1 MLCSGGFP
9 GPVPCSDFLKI
20 SFESVVSM
28 ASSVSS
34 VGGLADRAQLG
45 LESQLHYMLS
55 SSDLLIPGLVHSIL
69 IYSMKKTG
77 VELLEVWK
85 MYQSIQQVII
95 LQ

>member
-1 MLCSGGFP
+1 
-9 GPVPCSDFLKI
+9 
-20 SFESVVSM
+20 M

-34 VGGLADRAQLG
+34 IDGLADRAQLG
-45 LESQLHYMLS
+45 LESQLHYMI
-55 SSDLLIPGLVHSIL
+55 SDHLIPGLVHSIL

-85 MYQSIQQVII
+85 TNQSIQHVII